1 MSVAGTAVCRICLF
15 GSILPKYHEP
25 HFRVGQGRS
34 FCRFSRIGLRYDLAA
49 DNAGGRYAASID
61 EAWALWTTKSG
72 IESWWGPE
80 GFDVTV
86 ISLDLRPGCD
96 LIYLMTA
103 VAPEQVAFM
112 RRAGMPL
119 TSECKVTYTEVS
131 PPSRLAY
138 KTLADFVPGVA
149 PYEVATVVELKATAD
164 GVKLTITFDAMHDHV
179 WTERARAGHESQMRK
194 LDALLAAQGK
204 GVHS

>member
-1 MSVAGTAVCRICLF
+1 MGGGISPPLGGTARSNWRRPRTKPGGCKGRLSGEILMTPGPTTAKAQF
-15 GSILPKYHEP
+15 SIQ
-25 HFRVGQGRS
+25 RT
-34 FCRFSRIGLRYDLAA
+34 
-49 DNAGGRYAASID
+49 YAASID

-86 ISLDLRPGCD
+86 TSLDLHPGGK
-96 LIYLMTA
+96 LVYLMTA

-112 RRAGMPL
+112 QRAGMPL

-138 KTLADFVPGVA
+138 KTLAEIG
-149 PYEVATVVELKATAD
+149 
-164 GVKLTITFDAMHDHV
+164 
-179 WTERARAGHESQMRK
+179 R
-194 LDALLAAQGK
+194 
-204 GVHS
+204 